1 MAPKSALSRSQKMA
15 DSKAA
20 TKILT
25 AFKDKQH
32 VEEKKKQLKKEMKQL
47 AMQKKSK
54 DRQLRIL
61 KQKAQKIDLTELMQM
76 LMMKAFLLSKDAAA
90 SASASGS
97 GGPVPA
103 EPWIPKD
110 GPEAVKKLAELT
122 SMSQH
127 PEVLEFAKT
136 LRANY
141 AAPSPTESATPE
153 ADPKEPSA

>member
-1 MAPKSALSRSQKMA
+1 MAPKGHLTRCQKMA
-15 DSKAA
+15 DTKAA

-25 AFKDKQH
+25 ASKDK
-32 VEEKKKQLKKEMKQL
+32 KQIDVKRDALKKELTDL
-47 AMQKKSK
+47 AKQKKAK
-54 DRQLRIL
+54 ERQLRSL

-90 SASASGS
+90 AAASASGS
-97 GGPVPA
+97 SDPPA
-103 EPWIPKD
+103 EPWVPKD

-122 SMSQH
+122 AMSTH

-141 AAPSPTESATPE
+141 AASPPTEAATPD
-153 ADPKEPSA
+153 ADPIEPSA